1 MNKVAYNDCYG
12 GFGLSKRA
20 IQWLGSHGIYDKYPG
35 LEDLEKLPR
44 HEPLLIQ
51 CIEELGNAVNE
62 IDTVNN
68 IRVKE
73 VYDTGYYITNH
84 DGWERIITPSQM
96 INFDDPLTVTDDESI
111 GVTDDE
117 PIEKCYEYEYITG
130 EDRHVDCLGSV
141 IISPMPI
148 AERVIT
154 PN

>member
-73 VYDTGYYITNH
+73 VYDTGYYITSH

-96 INFDDPLTVTDDESI
+96 INFDDPLTVTDDEPI
-111 GVTDDE
+111 GE
-117 PIEKCYEYEYITG
+117 CYEYITG

-141 IISPMPI
+141 IFSPMPI
-148 AERVIT
+148 AERIIT